1 MYIQI
6 PEAIAKNKIELKNGH
21 HHTNILIHIAELFKY
36 ESYLEIGI
44 NLPQECFDLIP
55 CDHKISVDPN
65 PKSLAIYKITSRKFW
80 DDEMDN
86 DINLNLPEK
95 FDLIF
100 IDGKHTYEESKND
113 LNQALNFLNFKGTIV
128 LHDVKPWNEDS
139 QKIPRISQ
147 QWNGDVWKTAVDHI
161 ATANHLAYTIDCDYG
176 VCCIHP
182 FIERE
187 QKSKGMT
194 SEYKIFE
201 KDQKTYLNLISIDE
215 WYKKIK
221 DISLRVQADSSE
233 QSSWKNWFKK
243 GAK

>member
-1 MYIQI
+1 MYKQI
-6 PEAIAKNKIELKNGH
+6 PEAIAQNKIELKNGH

-55 CDHKISVDPN
+55 CDYKISVDPN
-65 PKSLAIYKITSRKFW
+65 SKADYKMTSDVFW
-80 DDEMDN
+80 KGIEKE
-86 DINLNLPEK
+86 IEIEKCPEK

-100 IDGKHTYEESKND
+100 IDGKHTYKESKND
-113 LNQALNFLNFKGTIV
+113 LIQSLKNLSPKGTIV

-182 FIERE
+182 FAERE

-194 SEYKIFE
+194 SEYKIF
-201 KDQKTYLNLISIDE
+201 KQDQNKYLNLISIAE

-221 DISLRVQADSSE
+221 DI
-233 QSSWKNWFKK
+233 
-243 GAK
+243 

>member
-1 MYIQI
+1 MYKQI
-6 PEAIAKNKIELKNGH
+6 PEAIAQNKIELKNGH

-55 CDHKISVDPN
+55 CKKKTSVDPN
-65 PKSLAIYKITSRKFW
+65 QKSGATYVSTSREFW
-80 DDEMDN
+80 DIVFLDLESF
-86 DINLNLPEK
+86 K
-95 FDLIF
+95 VRFTYDLIF

-113 LNQALNFLNFKGTIV
+113 LKQALKLLSPKGTII

-147 QWNGDVWKTAVDHI
+147 QWNGDVWKTAVDHV
-161 ATANHLAYTIDCDYG
+161 ATANHLVYTIDCDYG

-182 FIERE
+182 FTERE

-194 SEYKIFE
+194 SEYKIF
-201 KDQKTYLNLISIDE
+201 KQDQNKYLNLISIDE

-233 QSSWKNWFKK
+233 GSSLKS
-243 GAK
+243 